1 MTLINLALVLVVVSM
16 VLGVVRIL
24 LGPSGA
30 DRGAATD
37 LVFFG
42 FVILIALL
50 GVRLSTTLLV
60 DIVLVATLVGLLAA
74 ISLARLTAGGK
85 R

>member
-1 MTLINLALVLVVVSM
+1 MTLINLALSLIVVSM
-16 VLGVVRIL
+16 VLVVFRIL

-30 DRGAATD
+30 DRGAAAD

-42 FVILIALL
+42 FVSLVALL

-60 DIVLVATLVGLLAA
+60 DIVVVATLVGLLAA

>member
-1 MTLINLALVLVVVSM
+1 MTLINLALVLVVLSM

-30 DRGAATD
+30 DRGTATD
-37 LVFFG
+37 VVFFG
-42 FVILIALL
+42 FVILVALL